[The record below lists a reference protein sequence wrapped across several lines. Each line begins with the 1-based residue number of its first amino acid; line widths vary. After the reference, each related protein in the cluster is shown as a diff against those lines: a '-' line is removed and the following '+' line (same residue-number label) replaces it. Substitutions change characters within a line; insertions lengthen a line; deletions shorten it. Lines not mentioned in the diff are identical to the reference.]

1 MRKLTAVL
9 LFCVVFA
16 CNKNET
22 PVVDTTPATPEV
34 SAPATR
40 TDTAATATETPAATA
55 SPTTDTAKVPTT
67 ATAVTD
73 TAASATPFELGPPP
87 PQPSPKKYEYL
98 VDTLYDW
105 PIETQK
111 IVVANT
117 TYGAQFFN
125 LANRKSLASWRM
137 RQGYEK
143 ILSFDVPGAPTKF
156 PNPFINAKHVVIVY
170 RKAR

>member
-1 MRKLTAVL
+1 MRKLTVVL
-9 LFCVVFA
+9 LFCVIFA

-22 PVVDTTPATPEV
+22 PVVDTTPATTEV

-40 TDTAATATETPAATA
+40 TDTAATTETPAATA
-55 SPTTDTAKVPTT
+55 STTTETATAPTT
-67 ATAVTD
+67 ATTDTD
-73 TAASATPFELGPPP
+73 TAASATPFEFGPPP

-111 IVVANT
+111 IVVSKTA
-117 TYGAQFFN
+117 YGAQFFS
-125 LANRKSLASWRM
+125 LANRKDLASWRM

-143 ILSFDVPGAPTKF
+143 ILSFDVPGAPTRF